1 MSRHADRR
9 PAVSGIGPAIASSI
23 VALLLAACAGA
34 SPAAPSVDPS
44 VPPATAAPATDVGR
58 LLGDATR
65 DGQPVSVT
73 GFFLAQDGVAQ
84 LCDLVLES
92 YPPQCGGS
100 TVRLTGEVPQ
110 AVLDAL
116 DSTTEPGLAQATWG
130 QVLVTGTYRA
140 AGADG
145 QPTIELTSIEVAGA
159 AS

>member
-44 VPPATAAPATDVGR
+44 VPPATAAPATDVGS

-130 QVLVTGTYRA
+130 QVLVTGTYRE